1 MASGNLIELI
11 KILRERTGA
20 GMMDCKKALE
30 ENDLDLDRAGDYLR
44 EKGIAKAAKKADR
57 IAAEGLA
64 DVRYCQKCGV
74 CSVVEVNCETDFVA
88 RGDDFHNLVSETGK
102 IVRLN
107 RPSTLEQAK
116 ELTKELYTDAT
127 VKIGEKLDFRRFDIL
142 TREANQTIGTYI
154 HMGGKIAVAVVID
167 KEDQELAD
175 QLAMHI
181 AANAP
186 KYVTPDQIPS
196 DAVEKETHIQLEL
209 MKDDPK
215 LAGKPEAM
223 LKNIVKGKVNKVL
236 FESVLSE
243 QTYLLDDS
251 KKVSQVLAE
260 NGTKVIKFVRYLVG
274 EGLEKRH
281 DDFAAEVMSQTK

>member
-1 MASGNLIELI
+1 MAGNLIELI

-30 ENDLDLDRAGDYLR
+30 EHDLDLDRAGDYLR

-64 DVRYCQKCGV
+64 DVHLCEKCGV
-74 CSVVEVNCETDFVA
+74 ASIVEVNCETDFVA
-88 RGDDFHNLVSETGK
+88 RGEGFHALVEATGK
-102 IVRLN
+102 LVREHKPAN
-107 RPSTLEQAK
+107 LEQAK
-116 ELTKELYTDAT
+116 EIAKELYTDAT
-127 VKIGEKLDFRRFDIL
+127 VKIGEKLDFRRFDL
-142 TREANQTIGTYI
+142 VQREEGQSIGTYI
-154 HMGGKIAVAVVID
+154 HMGGKIAVAVVLD
-167 KEDQELAD
+167 KDNKELAD
-175 QLAMHI
+175 QIAMHI

-186 KYVTPDQIPS
+186 KYITPDEIPA
-196 DAVEKETHIQLEL
+196 DAIEKETHIQLEL

-236 FESVLSE
+236 FETVLSE
-243 QTYLLDDS
+243 QAYLLDDS

-260 NGTKVIKFVRYLVG
+260 NGVKVVKFVRYLVG
-274 EGLEKRH
+274 EGIEKRH